1 MCSSDLEAM
10 RTSASASSVLLLA
23 APCFAL
29 LAGRPLSVRRAPERS
44 VVRLDATDFYKP
56 PTPAS
61 LSLDEIVVCTVLGPA
76 PASGYFVDIGS
87 AKPAFLPAPDVCLL
101 PNVTKKGTHSKPG
114 QGWRELEAGDVY
126 EGQIIGVSGDDINV
140 SLACAQRSVAWRR
153 VKQLEDEDVAYNGT
167 VLRVSEAGAT
177 VAVERLPAFVPWSH
191 WHRPGD
197 TPEQLSSLVGSEI
210 RVKFLEVD
218 RQSKRLMASNRRV
231 QLQERLAEL
240 APGQVVSGTVTAIKD
255 YGAVVRLSDDG
266 LDGLLH
272 ISQISQGFVKDVS
285 AILTIGQE
293 VRCVIIKVDAQDGSV
308 SLSTKRLEQR
318 PGDMLAAAAAK
329 PKADDE

>member
-1 MCSSDLEAM
+1 MRSAATSSM
-10 RTSASASSVLLLA
+10 LLLA

-29 LAGRPLSVRRAPERS
+29 LAGRPLSVRRAPPRS
-44 VVRLDATDFYKP
+44 VLRLDATAFYKP

-61 LSLDEIVVCTVLGPA
+61 LGLDEIVTCTVLGPA

-87 AKPAFLPAPDVCLL
+87 AKPALLPAADVCLL

-153 VKQLEDEDVAYNGT
+153 VKQIEDEDVAYNAT

-177 VAVERLPAFVPWSH
+177 VSVERLPAFVPWSH
-191 WHRPGD
+191 WHRPGE
-197 TPEQLSSLVGSEI
+197 TPEQLSSLIGSEI

-272 ISQISQGFVKDVS
+272 ISQISQGFVNNVS
-285 AILTIGQE
+285 AILALGQE
-293 VRCVIIKVDAQDGSV
+293 VRCVVIKVDARDGSV

-318 PGDMLAAAAAK
+318 PGDMLAAAAATWS
-329 PKADDE
+329 ADNKEAA

>member
-1 MCSSDLEAM
+1 V
-10 RTSASASSVLLLA
+10 T
-23 APCFAL
+23 
-29 LAGRPLSVRRAPERS
+29 
-44 VVRLDATDFYKP
+44 
-56 PTPAS
+56 
-61 LSLDEIVVCTVLGPA
+61 CTVLGPA

-87 AKPAFLPAPDVCLL
+87 AKPALLPAADVCLL

-153 VKQLEDEDVAYNGT
+153 VKQIEDEDVAYNAT

-177 VAVERLPAFVPWSH
+177 VSVERLPAFVPWSH
-191 WHRPGD
+191 WHRPGE
-197 TPEQLSSLVGSEI
+197 TPEQLSSLIGSEI

-272 ISQISQGFVKDVS
+272 ISQISQGFVNNVS
-285 AILTIGQE
+285 AILALGQE
-293 VRCVIIKVDAQDGSV
+293 VRCVVIKVDARDGSV

-329 PKADDE
+329 WSADNKEAA

>member
-1 MCSSDLEAM
+1 M
-10 RTSASASSVLLLA
+10 RTAASASSVLLLA
-23 APCFAL
+23 APCFSL
-29 LAGRPLSVRRAPERS
+29 LAGRPLSVRRAPPRS

-61 LSLDEIVVCTVLGPA
+61 LSLDEIVTCTVLGPA

-87 AKPAFLPAPDVCLL
+87 AKPAFLPAADVCLL

-114 QGWRELEAGDVY
+114 QGWRELEPGDVY

-231 QLQERLAEL
+231 QLQERLTL
-240 APGQVVSGTVTAIKD
+240 T
-255 YGAVVRLSDDG
+255 L
-266 LDGLLH
+266 
-272 ISQISQGFVKDVS
+272 
-285 AILTIGQE
+285 ILTLTLTLTLTPTPTPT
-293 VRCVIIKVDAQDGSV
+293 
-308 SLSTKRLEQR
+308 LSRSGLQSSPR
-318 PGDMLAAAAAK
+318 ARW
-329 PKADDE
+329 